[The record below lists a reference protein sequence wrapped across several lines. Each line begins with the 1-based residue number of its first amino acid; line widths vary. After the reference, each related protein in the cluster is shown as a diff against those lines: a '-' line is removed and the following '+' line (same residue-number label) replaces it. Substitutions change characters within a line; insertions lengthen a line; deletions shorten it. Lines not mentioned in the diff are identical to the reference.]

1 MHGLPRIDTNE
12 LSHSLEQNI
21 GIVAANVLPMGPLF
35 SSRARR
41 LDRSPRLL
49 SRTGSNGAR
58 SARYSTDD
66 SSSSINMKRS
76 SMLVIEGPRRVSFD
90 ERSTGQGWQGSTD
103 NARSPS
109 RGSNRSSTEWPKGII
124 KTVSVHV
131 VEEDIT
137 DYERELAA
145 SRASGHTVEMDWE
158 AMLRS
163 GPAR

>member
-1 MHGLPRIDTNE
+1 
-12 LSHSLEQNI
+12 
-21 GIVAANVLPMGPLF
+21 MGPLF

-49 SRTGSNGAR
+49 SRSASNVAR
-58 SARYSTDD
+58 SVRYSTDD
-66 SSSSINMKRS
+66 SSSLSINMKRS
-76 SMLVIEGPRRVSFD
+76 SALVIEGPRRVSFD
-90 ERSTGQGWQGSTD
+90 ERNGGGIGTQDLEADRT
-103 NARSPS
+103 PS

-145 SRASGHTVEMDWE
+145 SRASGRTVEMDWE
-158 AMLRS
+158 AMLRG
-163 GPAR
+163 GPAAASR

>member
-1 MHGLPRIDTNE
+1 MAG
-12 LSHSLEQNI
+12 
-21 GIVAANVLPMGPLF
+21 NVLPMGPLF

-49 SRTGSNGAR
+49 LPSRTGSNAAAR

-66 SSSSINMKRS
+66 ESASSINMKRS
-76 SMLVIEGPRRVSFD
+76 SVLVIEGPRRVSFD
-90 ERSTGQGWQGSTD
+90 AASSRLSQDFGGANAT
-103 NARSPS
+103 ARSAS
-109 RGSNRSSTEWPKGII
+109 RGSDRDRERGSAEWPRGII

-145 SRASGHTVEMDWE
+145 SRASGRTGEMDWE
-158 AMLRS
+158 AMLRG